1 VEEADAEIETGLS
14 LGMRSGKGGGEGGNC
29 TLPLDEQPDVEAG
42 SNVSDCISLSLSL
55 SFSYS
60 H

>member
-42 SNVSDCISLSLSL
+42 SNVSDCTLLV
-55 SFSYS
+55 
-60 H
+60 HG